1 MPKTASGKR
10 MAVYYA
16 FLAVAVTVVTILVV
30 RAGEDRKAQPSIA
43 GGYDLE
49 APNPCIGAP
58 APPAPTPALPA
69 TTAPQAKASGP
80 SFDVKQSGQFVNLS
94 NTQGNLGGKLR
105 LKEDARADGSHPL
118 SGDVDCVNGK
128 TLDFEGE
135 ATPGAKGT
143 ITGLLG
149 GAEGGGGPE
158 ARPARARRR
167 EAARPRL
174 DRRYLQAVAAVHL
187 LRRQDRAHGQRFVVH
202 R

>member
-30 RAGEDRKAQPSIA
+30 HAGEDRKAQPSIA

-58 APPAPTPALPA
+58 APPAPSPALPA

-105 LKEDARADGSHPL
+105 LKEDARPDGSHPL

-149 GAEGGGGPE
+149 G
-158 ARPARARRR
+158 
-167 EAARPRL
+167 
-174 DRRYLQAVAAVHL
+174 QKVAADL
-187 LRRQDRAHGQRFVVH
+187 KRDPPEPGAAKPRAPGSIAGIYKLSPRSTCFGGKIELDGQRFVVH